1 MDIVSLSLEKDIII
15 VSSSSGSLHHANS
28 YTVQL
33 PNNNRNLYK
42 LRKKKTDL
50 LESGH
55 LSSTWYQ
62 YQEIRLTFSEYFR
75 VWFIFTPIN
84 HVWGNCVIAS
94 MVFHGRDFYSGFWVK
109 ICGFLINILVHV
121 SLFGIWI
128 PILSFHDYISDVFPT
143 KAKRGTQKGFWAE

>member
-1 MDIVSLSLEKDIII
+1 MVREFSSFKWNPRTVLLLVVFWKWIHQFKRVSKEYGHSESESRVRHYYCLKFFRIIA
-15 VSSSSGSLHHANS
+15 SREL
-28 YTVQL
+28 TVQL

-42 LRKKKTDL
+42 LRKKTDL

-94 MVFHGRDFYSGFWVK
+94 MVFHGRDLYSGFWVK
-109 ICGFLINILVHV
+109 ICGFLINI
-121 SLFGIWI
+121 SG
-128 PILSFHDYISDVFPT
+128 
-143 KAKRGTQKGFWAE
+143 AC